1 MTNIIGIRRE
11 DKNPW
16 ERRVPL
22 IPSHIRELIKVHGL
36 KILVQPSPI
45 RVFADEDFKLE
56 GAKVQ
61 DGLGAAS
68 IVLGIKEIPDAL
80 FEAGKTYIFFSHTIK
95 GQPGNMPML
104 QILVERKCTLIDY
117 ERIVDENGRRLVFFG
132 RQAGAAGMI
141 DSLWALSRR
150 LKAEDKENP
159 FAPIRQ
165 TIDYQSL
172 VEAKEEIAEVGER
185 IRQKGLP
192 PDIVPFICGFT
203 GYGHV
208 SQGAQEIFDLL
219 PSDEIEPE
227 EFGSFIE
234 KGNFSPF
241 RVYKTVFREEHLVRP
256 KEPAAAFDLQSYYGH
271 PENYVP
277 VLEPYVRHMTM
288 LINGIY
294 WAPKFP
300 RFVTKAFLRDL
311 FGGRQDPCL
320 KVIGDISCD
329 IDGAMECTIRATD
342 PREPVYVYDPAMDAA
357 LPGVQGRGPVVMA
370 VYNLPAEIPLES
382 SVFFSQ
388 SLMPF
393 IPGIARADFGGS
405 FQDCE
410 LPDPIKKAV
419 ILFKGEFTPEYR
431 YMQDF
436 LRTPAPGEVR
446 R

>member
-16 ERRVPL
+16 ERRAPL

-45 RVFADEDFKLE
+45 RVFADDDFKLE

-61 DGLGAAS
+61 DGLSPAS
-68 IVLGIKEIPDAL
+68 VILGIKEIPEAQ
-80 FEAGKTYIFFSHTIK
+80 FEEGKAYVFFSHTIK

-104 QILVERKCTLIDY
+104 RALVEKKCTLIDY
-117 ERIVDENGRRLVFFG
+117 ERIVDEKGRRLVFFG

-141 DSLWALSRR
+141 DSLWALGRR
-150 LKAEDKENP
+150 LKAEDRESP

-165 TIDYQSL
+165 TIYYQSL
-172 VEAKEEIAEVGER
+172 VEAKEEIAEIGEH
-185 IRQKGLP
+185 IRRKGLP
-192 PDIVPFICGFT
+192 PDLVPFICGFT

-227 EFGSFIE
+227 EFGAFIE

-256 KEPAAAFDLQSYYGH
+256 KDPAAAFDLQDYYDH

-300 RFVTKAFLRDL
+300 RFVTKGFLRDL
-311 FGGRQDPCL
+311 FGERPDPRL
-320 KVIGDISCD
+320 KIIGDISCD

-342 PREPVYVYDPAMDAA
+342 PREAVYVYDPVLDVA
-357 LPGVQGRGPVVMA
+357 LPGVKGRGPVVMA
-370 VYNLPAEIPLES
+370 IYNLPAEIPLES

-393 IPGIARADFGGS
+393 IPGIARADFDGS

-410 LPDPIKKAV
+410 LPAPIRKAV
-419 ILFKGEFTPEYR
+419 ILFKGEFTPEYL

-436 LRTPAPGEVR
+436 LKNPTPGAARP
-446 R
+446 

>member
-1 MTNIIGIRRE
+1 MANIIGIRRE

-22 IPSHIRELIKVHGL
+22 IPSHIRELIKVYGL
-36 KILVQPSPI
+36 NILVQPSPI
-45 RVFADEDFKLE
+45 RIFADEDFKLE
-56 GAKVQ
+56 GAEIQ

-68 IVLGIKEIPDAL
+68 IILGIKEIPDAL
-80 FEAGKTYIFFSHTIK
+80 FEAGKAYVFFSHTIK

-104 QILVERKCTLIDY
+104 RRLVERKCTLIDY
-117 ERIVDENGRRLVFFG
+117 ERIVDEKGRRLVFFG

-141 DSLWALSRR
+141 DSLWALGRR
-150 LKAEDKENP
+150 LKAEGKENP
-159 FAPIRQ
+159 FARLRQ
-165 TIDYQSL
+165 TLYYQSL
-172 VEAKEEIAEVGER
+172 VEAKEEIAEIGEH

-192 PDIVPFICGFT
+192 LDLVPFICGFT

-227 EFGSFIE
+227 EFGSFME
-234 KGNFSPF
+234 KGKFSQF

-256 KEPAAAFDLQSYYGH
+256 RDPAASFDLQDYYEH

-277 VLEPYVRHMTM
+277 VLESYVRHMTM

-311 FGGRQDPCL
+311 FGGREDPRL

-342 PREPVYVYDPAMDAA
+342 PREPVYVYDPFLDAV

-382 SVFFSQ
+382 SVYFSQ

-393 IPGIARADFGGS
+393 MPGIARADFSGS
-405 FQDCE
+405 FQACE
-410 LPDPIKKAV
+410 LPTSIKKAV

-431 YMQDF
+431 YMQEF
-436 LRTPAPGEVR
+436 LNIPAPGQVG
-446 R
+446 